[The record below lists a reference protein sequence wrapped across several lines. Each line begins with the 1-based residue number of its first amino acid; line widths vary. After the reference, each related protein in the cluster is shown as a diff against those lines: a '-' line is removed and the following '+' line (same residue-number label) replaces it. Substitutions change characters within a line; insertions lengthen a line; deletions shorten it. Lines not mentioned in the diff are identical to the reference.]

1 MLEDRQ
7 TQVTQTKKDEKVSS
21 LSMNSD
27 GNCKTDGN
35 ESKPKKTWPMKP
47 GYVLNTYRDVL
58 TEFEKGEILDFRQ
71 IYFVGPNAKKVN
83 GFPWKEYNN
92 GYDDERGD
100 YNVVIGDHISFRYEV
115 KECLGKGSFGQA
127 YKWWDHKDK
136 EYVALK
142 IIRNKKKLQYQA
154 NVEVKILTHLRDN
167 DPDDNHNIVRIKDA
181 FTFRNHLWVSFELL
195 SINLYEFIKL
205 NDFEGLS
212 ISLIRRFAIQILY
225 ALNFFK

>member
-1 MLEDRQ
+1 MEM
-7 TQVTQTKKDEKVSS
+7 KAS
-21 LSMNSD
+21 LN
-27 GNCKTDGN
+27 
-35 ESKPKKTWPMKP
+35 KTWPMKP

-115 KECLGKGSFGQA
+115 KECIGKGSFGQA